1 MKKNK
6 ILFYIDP
13 QSYNNLSIY
22 DKSLLEQVKGWDIY
36 YFHNVKYQCE
46 RIPGVNYIP
55 AFAYSDLSGLKKL
68 ASYVASIKR
77 VIQAARRLH
86 PSVVHIQWFK
96 FFPVDVFL
104 VACLHLMH
112 CKIVYTAHN
121 VLPLTK
127 HRRDKFV
134 FRWFYRHADAIIVHT
149 ENSKRELVKLC
160 PSAES
165 KVNVIRHGMLS
176 TALDNAAVSDRCKA
190 LEEKFQAK
198 GKIVFASMGYQN
210 YYKGIDILAEAWA
223 SSPLLGGNDK
233 VALFIVGK
241 SEGAHYDNLKDC
253 SNVYIVNEVVS
264 DLDFDAYLRLA
275 SAVVLP
281 YRRIYQSG
289 FLFTALQRGV
299 PVIVSNVGGL
309 PEPLKLAK
317 VGWNIGETS
326 VDNLKKALETI
337 VQAPDSLFAIKNDRE
352 AFETVRKEYSW
363 DKIGQQTSE
372 LYTRVLS

>member
-1 MKKNK
+1 MYHNTASKSIFKRRKSHHFIIFN
-6 ILFYIDP
+6 LFIAVGSISELFKHLYHRVVVLGESLD
-13 QSYNNLSIY
+13 SKLGLS
-22 DKSLLEQVKGWDIY
+22 L
-36 YFHNVKYQCE
+36 
-46 RIPGVNYIP
+46 
-55 AFAYSDLSGLKKL
+55 
-68 ASYVASIKR
+68 
-77 VIQAARRLH
+77 
-86 PSVVHIQWFK
+86 
-96 FFPVDVFL
+96 
-104 VACLHLMH
+104 
-112 CKIVYTAHN
+112 
-121 VLPLTK
+121 
-127 HRRDKFV
+127 
-134 FRWFYRHADAIIVHT
+134 
-149 ENSKRELVKLC
+149 
-160 PSAES
+160 
-165 KVNVIRHGMLS
+165 
-176 TALDNAAVSDRCKA
+176 
-190 LEEKFQAK
+190 
-198 GKIVFASMGYQN
+198 
-210 YYKGIDILAEAWA
+210 
-223 SSPLLGGNDK
+223 
-233 VALFIVGK
+233 IVGK